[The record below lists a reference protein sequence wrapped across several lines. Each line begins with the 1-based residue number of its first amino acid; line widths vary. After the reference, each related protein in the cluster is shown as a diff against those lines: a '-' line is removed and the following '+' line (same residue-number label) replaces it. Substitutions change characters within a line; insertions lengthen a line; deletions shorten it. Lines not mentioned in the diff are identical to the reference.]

1 MISIEDFRH
10 LVTENRLL
18 KVQLEELNEMLYKRD
33 KEISTLR
40 EIESINNELHS
51 RLDSQLEEFHSMQN
65 SIGEKEQEVEGVTE
79 REQELQEELDRA
91 IGLVQQYNDL
101 ANQYNGLLSQYNELE
116 DQYNML
122 LQKNKELQQLSRRIG
137 EMESQLDN
145 TILERDEWKAM
156 VSKMERAGLGR
167 QFSAEV

>member
-18 KVQLEELNEMLYKRD
+18 TVQLEELNEMLYKRD
-33 KEISTLR
+33 REIATLR
-40 EIESINNELHS
+40 EIDSINNELHS
-51 RLDSQLEEFHSMQN
+51 RLDCQLEEFHSMQN
-65 SIGEKEQEVEGVTE
+65 SIGEKEQEVEGATE

-101 ANQYNGLLSQYNELE
+101 AKQFNGLLSQYNEME
-116 DQYNML
+116 EQYNIL
-122 LQKNKELQQLSRRIG
+122 LRKNKELQQLNRRIG
-137 EMESQLDN
+137 EMESQLNN

-156 VSKMERAGLGR
+156 VSKLEKALGR